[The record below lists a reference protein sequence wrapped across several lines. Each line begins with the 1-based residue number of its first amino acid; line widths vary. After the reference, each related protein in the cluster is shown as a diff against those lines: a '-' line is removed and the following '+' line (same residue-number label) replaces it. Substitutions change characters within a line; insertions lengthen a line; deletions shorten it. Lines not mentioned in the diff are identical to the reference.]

1 MGDSRLTTEK
11 GSGGGDVDWDKDP
24 YEDDFDDDEF
34 DEGDEW

>member
-1 MGDSRLTTEK
+1 MEFLDRAAAGDD
-11 GSGGGDVDWDKDP
+11 DVDWDKDP

>member
-1 MGDSRLTTEK
+1 MEFLDRAVAGD
-11 GSGGGDVDWDKDP
+11 GDIDWDKDP